1 MISTSLHSWLLSIS
15 LLSPIRTGA
24 ESQTKPNSSK
34 EPVPV
39 SHYSLAAVFNSLDRS
54 PRAQLFDS
62 VVNVARIQGV
72 SYVGSLC
79 LIWSMALVFNNNSE
93 RRKCVIV
100 WCQKWLGKCL
110 VSGCEGARRRPA
122 GGCKQRERRRPKEG
136 GSRIIKDVEWE
147 SNIVQSVP
155 ELRYPRSRSFVPI
168 ACPVPLRA
176 NQSSSGRL
184 KHSVRSI
191 LFLGRSIYL
200 CFDQPSHRVLSLFT
214 SELPVMLCI
223 H

>member
-1 MISTSLHSWLLSIS
+1 MF
-15 LLSPIRTGA
+15 
-24 ESQTKPNSSK
+24 SK
-34 EPVPV
+34 
-39 SHYSLAAVFNSLDRS
+39 R
-54 PRAQLFDS
+54 
-62 VVNVARIQGV
+62 
-72 SYVGSLC
+72 
-79 LIWSMALVFNNNSE
+79 M
-93 RRKCVIV
+93 
-100 WCQKWLGKCL
+100 
-110 VSGCEGARRRPA
+110 RRRPA

-214 SELPVMLCI
+214 SESILDLCSASI
-223 H
+223 SFVPDELLKERTPL